1 MKRNCIQVFVFYSLL
16 QNEDKSTKKY
26 KKKNSKE
33 KDSSKSKNDEKKK
46 NKKSSRKICED
57 EREHDELE
65 EFLNG
70 PGMAPVERA
79 YETI

>member
-1 MKRNCIQVFVFYSLL
+1 LCIICLL

-26 KKKNSKE
+26 KKKNGKE
-33 KDSSKSKNDEKKK
+33 KDSSKSKSDEKKK
-46 NKKSSRKICED
+46 KKKSSRKICED
-57 EREHDELE
+57 ERERDELE

-70 PGMAPVERA
+70 PGTAPVERA

>member
-1 MKRNCIQVFVFYSLL
+1 MYVSFVFHCVL
-16 QNEDKSTKKY
+16 QTEDKSIKRH

-33 KDSSKSKNDEKKK
+33 KDSSKSKNDEKRKK
-46 NKKSSRKICED
+46 KKSSRKICEG
-57 EREHDELE
+57 EQEHDELE

-70 PGMAPVERA
+70 PGMAAVDTA